1 VAVADPIT
9 VPRRET
15 LVEAVSQ
22 ALIRYIA
29 AQGLCGGDRL
39 PSERELVQMT
49 GASRLPLRE
58 ALCVLKGLGV
68 IEARHGKG
76 IFVKELDMAALFSM
90 LSPLLKTHA
99 KIDVHQLFE
108 VRLHLE
114 ASVAELAAANRRPE
128 NLDALEASVAAM
140 RAAVRTRRTYIQH
153 DMDFHQELARATG
166 NPIFHVFMSSITDL
180 LGELQYRY
188 LDSVEFRQ
196 SAIVEHEEILA
207 AVRNGDAAA
216 AREGMRRHIYGAMQR
231 I

>member
-1 VAVADPIT
+1 MAIAEPIAVA
-9 VPRRET
+9 RRET

-29 AQGLCGGDRL
+29 AQGLRGGDRL

-68 IEARHGKG
+68 IEVRHGKG
-76 IFVKELDMAALFSM
+76 IFVKRLDMAALFSM
-90 LSPLLKTHA
+90 LSPLLKTQA
-99 KIDVHQLFE
+99 AVDVHKL
-108 VRLHLE
+108 LE
-114 ASVAELAAANRRPE
+114 ARLYLETAVAGLAAANRQPE
-128 NLDALEASVAAM
+128 NLAALDEALVAM
-140 RAAVRTRRTYIQH
+140 RAAVRTRKAYIEH
-153 DMDFHQELARATG
+153 DMDFHQELARSTG

-180 LGELQYRY
+180 LGELQLRY
-188 LDSVEFRQ
+188 HDRVEFRQ
-196 SAIVEHEEILA
+196 SALAEHAAILE

-216 AREGMRRHIYGAMQR
+216 ASQAMRRHILGAMER

>member
-1 VAVADPIT
+1 VAVADAIA

-29 AQGLCGGDRL
+29 AQGLRGGDRL

-58 ALCVLKGLGV
+58 ALSVLKGLGV

-76 IFVKELDMAALFSM
+76 IFVKELDMAALFGM

-128 NLDALEASVAAM
+128 NLDALEASLAAM
-140 RAAVRTRRTYIQH
+140 HATVRTRRAYSQH

-216 AREGMRRHIYGAMQR
+216 ARENMRRHIYGAMQR